1 MIDRQSTQQTLKPA
15 ISTVMPTVSGS
26 ENHFGIEGFEKKYQ
40 DKINMLQ
47 QLSRST
53 EDYDYLNQ
61 LIDIA
66 QLKMPEELKKEN
78 QETAGS
84 KIADKS
90 KMRNGKAKK
99 EERRS

>member
-1 MIDRQSTQQTLKPA
+1 
-15 ISTVMPTVSGS
+15 
-26 ENHFGIEGFEKKYQ
+26 
-40 DKINMLQ
+40 MLQ

-66 QLKMPEELKKEN
+66 QLKMPEELKKQN
-78 QETAGS
+78 IVTAGS

-99 EERRS
+99 EERRAHSVITNANLDRQPPT